1 MRRFD
6 DLADNLD
13 EITLHLRLEG
23 NDWQAN
29 QYRKASSALRK
40 AEFLPPDPSELDD
53 IGETIRDDIAEYRA
67 FGRID
72 RLEEMREQRPYLAPL
87 TRVAGLGPRTAQKL
101 YEERNISTIDELIT
115 ILDDGS
121 IEDVSGIGPKTA
133 TKFRRSA
140 KQLNR

>member
-6 DLADNLD
+6 DLADDLD

-29 QYRKASSALRK
+29 QYRKASSALRQ
-40 AEFLPPDPSELDD
+40 AEFLPPDPSTLDD

-67 FGRID
+67 FGRIE
-72 RLEEMREQRPYLAPL
+72 RLEEMREKRPYLAPL
-87 TRVAGLGPRTAQKL
+87 TRVAGLGPQTAQTL
-101 YEERNISTIDELIT
+101 YEERNISTIDELIA